1 MWLRFKAV
9 KNASEGLFDTWK
21 NSTIKKKPTNN
32 FVAFDYPITNKNH
45 WALFFLEG
53 FSDVDI
59 QHGIANNKGLTIVNH
74 IYIYTHIHTHIH
86 IHIHIHMY
94 VCLYIH
100 IYRCHSPYPCHH
112 HICGIPSIPKF
123 GGIELPLNH
132 GISAAKS

>member
-21 NSTIKKKPTNN
+21 NSTIKKTTNN

-74 IYIYTHIHTHIH
+74 IYIYTHIHTHTYIY
-86 IHIHIHMY
+86 IYIYICMY
-94 VCLYIH
+94 VYIY
-100 IYRCHSPYPCHH
+100 IYIGAIHHTHVIIIFVGFQASPSLVALSCP
-112 HICGIPSIPKF
+112 
-123 GGIELPLNH
+123 
-132 GISAAKS
+132 